1 MLHNWAD
8 ELTEEEA
15 RKLAEFREG
24 DVPKE
29 PTPERLLADFGHY
42 FGWSGVRDVLENKI
56 SARLF
61 ISLLREARRGER
73 ERQAQQIADMRL
85 AVGSIF
91 DENGQSKAQNAIKE
105 RLE

>member
-1 MLHNWAD
+1 M
-8 ELTEEEA
+8 
-15 RKLAEFREG
+15 
-24 DVPKE
+24 
-29 PTPERLLADFGHY
+29 
-42 FGWSGVRDVLENKI
+42 RDVLKNKI

-61 ISLLREARRGER
+61 VELLQEAQRGER

-91 DENGQSKAQNAIKE
+91 DENGQRKAQDAIRE